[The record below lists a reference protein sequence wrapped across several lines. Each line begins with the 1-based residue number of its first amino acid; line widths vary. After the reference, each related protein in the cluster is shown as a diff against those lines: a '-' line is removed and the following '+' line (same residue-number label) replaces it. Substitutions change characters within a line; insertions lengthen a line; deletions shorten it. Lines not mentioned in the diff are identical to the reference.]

1 MRWEN
6 EKAYRLISPR
16 LLILV
21 TTRDILDGINAMPT
35 TFVAPVSFKPPIVM
49 ISVPPKSNTYD
60 NILDNKEFVIN
71 ILPSEYLTKVLKCGK
86 HFPKGFNKLQ
96 QVGLNWYSSEKVKV
110 PRVKEA
116 KIWIECKFIG
126 GLQIDHLRLTE
137 HVPIFGEVVT
147 AEVSDDVI
155 TEGKVDLKK
164 LNPAMHITGDEF
176 AVGFEIIKKKVA

>member
-86 HFPKGFNKLQ
+86 HFQ
-96 QVGLNWYSSEKVKV
+96 
-110 PRVKEA
+110 RA
-116 KIWIECKFIG
+116 
-126 GLQIDHLRLTE
+126 LTS
-137 HVPIFGEVVT
+137 F
-147 AEVSDDVI
+147 S
-155 TEGKVDLKK
+155 K
-164 LNPAMHITGDEF
+164 
-176 AVGFEIIKKKVA
+176 